1 MQGAWIPAA
10 ARLTIGTRLA
20 LGLMIVTIT
29 GAAAGCLSDAIK
41 QNQQQLDQQKAE
53 LEQLKQQVADLKAAQ
68 QPSYPTSAP
77 PPGSCDR
84 AVMQEA
90 TRRGGE
96 RLAASEFTKAL
107 GYYQDAVTACP
118 TSAQALLNV
127 ARAYEALGDRG
138 RAADFYRR
146 AVQAAPT
153 DHDANPAVAEQAQQA
168 LARLAAR

>member
-1 MQGAWIPAA
+1 MRCVRIFASAGLAIAM
-10 ARLTIGTRLA
+10 A
-20 LGLMIVTIT
+20 LG
-29 GAAAGCLSDAIK
+29 AAGCLSDALK

-53 LEQLKQQVADLKAAQ
+53 LDQLKQQVAELKAAQ
-68 QPSYPTSAP
+68 QPSYPTTAP

-84 AVMQEA
+84 AVMQVA
-90 TRRGGE
+90 TRHGGE

-138 RAADFYRR
+138 HATDYYKRAI
-146 AVQAAPT
+146 QAAPS
-153 DHDANPAVAEQAQQA
+153 DHDAHPAVAEQARQA
-168 LARLAAR
+168 LARLAAM